1 MEPKPEQAPP
11 EYGPPISLEL
21 AKKVMAAAEA
31 EAAANNWAVAIVI
44 VDSGANPVMLHKLDQ
59 TQLSSMDLAQAK
71 AETAV
76 SYKCPTRLWQDLL
89 ASGGEELRLITM
101 KSIIAL
107 EGGIPLIIDGK
118 IIGAIGVSGVF
129 PMQDSQVAAAGADAL
144 AG

>member
-1 MEPKPEQAPP
+1 MAPTPEQGAP
-11 EYGPPISLEL
+11 EYGPPISFEL
-21 AKKVMAAAEA
+21 AKKVIAAAEA
-31 EAAANNWAVAIVI
+31 EAVANNWAVAIVI
-44 VDSGANPVMLHKLDQ
+44 VDSGGNPVMLHKLDQ
-59 TQLSSMDLAQAK
+59 TQLSSVDLAQAK

-76 SYKCPTRLWQDLL
+76 SYKCPTKIWQDLL